1 MVAAMSRTTVTPIS
15 VVARGMSNAYLVR
28 GDRAVLV
35 DTGIPRA
42 GPKIQAVLAELGVG
56 PADVS
61 AIVVTHGH
69 IDHFGS
75 AVYLKRVMEAPII
88 AHQDDIDAYSTGHA
102 VEAFMRPTGLFGW
115 LFAKLPFVHEST
127 DPFVPDIVVDSSMSL
142 REFGV
147 DAQVLYTPGHTPGSI
162 SVLTDSGELI
172 AGDLIAGPL
181 LGAIH
186 QWPANPPFHYDR
198 NLNLASLDD
207 VLALDP
213 TVLYVGHGGPLKPSR
228 VRRWAQRE
236 HRRLAGRRASEYNGC
251 PTSCRRASR
260 GSPLGGWYISHY

>member
-1 MVAAMSRTTVTPIS
+1 MTETTVTPIS
-15 VVARGMSNAYLVR
+15 VVGRGMSNAFLVR
-28 GDRAVLV
+28 GDKAVLV
-35 DTGIPRA
+35 DTGIPGA

-88 AHQDDIDAYSTGHA
+88 AHQRDIDAYSAGHA
-102 VEAFMRPTGLFGW
+102 ITAFMRPTGAFGW
-115 LFAKLPFVHEST
+115 LFAKVPLVRAST

-142 REFGV
+142 REFGI
-147 DAQVLYTPGHTPGSI
+147 DARILYTPGHTPGSI

-181 LGAIH
+181 LGVIH

-198 NLNLASLDD
+198 NLNLASLDA

-213 TVLYVGHGGPLKPSR
+213 TVVYVGHGGPLNPSR
-228 VRRWAQRE
+228 VRRWATRE
-236 HRRLAGRRASEYNGC
+236 HRRLARRRTSRFRWSAFRRRRA
-251 PTSCRRASR
+251 A
-260 GSPLGGWYISHY
+260 

>member
-1 MVAAMSRTTVTPIS
+1 MTRTTVTPIS
-15 VVARGMSNAYLVR
+15 VVARGMSNAFLVS
-28 GDRAVLV
+28 GDKAVLV
-35 DTGIPRA
+35 DTGIPGA
-42 GPKIQAVLAELGVG
+42 GPKIEAVLADLGVG

-75 AVYLKRVMEAPII
+75 AVYLKRALDAPII
-88 AHQDDIDAYSTGHA
+88 AHQGDIDAYSAGHA
-102 VEAFMRPTGLFGW
+102 VVAFMRPTGAFGW
-115 LFAKLPFVHEST
+115 LFAKLPLVRAST

-142 REFGV
+142 HKFGV
-147 DAQVLYTPGHTPGSI
+147 DARILFTPGHTPGSI
-162 SVLTDSGELI
+162 SVLTDSGELV

-198 NLNLASLDD
+198 NLNLASLDA

-213 TVLYVGHGGPLKPSR
+213 TVVYVGHGGPLNPSR
-228 VRRWAQRE
+228 VRRWATRE
-236 HRRLAGRRASEYNGC
+236 HRKLARR
-251 PTSCRRASR
+251 PTSRV
-260 GSPLGGWYISHY
+260 